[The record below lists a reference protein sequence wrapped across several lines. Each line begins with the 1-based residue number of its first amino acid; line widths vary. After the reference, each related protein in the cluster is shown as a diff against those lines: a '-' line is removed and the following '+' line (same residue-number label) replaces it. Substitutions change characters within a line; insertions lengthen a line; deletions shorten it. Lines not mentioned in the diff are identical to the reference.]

1 MNPTQ
6 KKEFLTILKK
16 EIIETSLK
24 IKKYT
29 ELCKPIAPENSIGRI
44 SRMDAIINKSVTES
58 ALRESTKKLL
68 QLESVNKK
76 INDKNF
82 GKCIVCNKEIP
93 YGRLIIRPN
102 SQKCINC
109 AN

>member
-44 SRMDAIINKSVTES
+44 SRMDAINNKSIVEA
-58 ALRESTKKLL
+58 ALREAVHKFN
-68 QLESVNKK
+68 QLKIIEKK
-76 INDKNF
+76 IEESDF
-82 GKCIVCNKEIP
+82 GICLNCKKKIP
-93 YGRLIIRPN
+93 FGRLIIRPH
-102 SQKCINC
+102 SQLCVVC
-109 AN
+109 AK